1 MKYEE
6 FEQLV
11 KTVPIEAGGNYENKC
26 DKDEGI
32 LNYEKIRSK
41 IFYRVISAN
50 GNEDLLRRC
59 PHISFYDMAITFRWL
74 FHESELGIS
83 SALIEKSHVDV
94 WGIEEKDIIEAAIMN
109 TEKIFPIRKNK
120 ILDMI
125 QGWTDIGG
133 PDLPLYVMTNRI
145 GINGASVIFYKDA
158 LQSFYREIGQDFYI
172 LPSSIHEVLLIGKTD
187 VSHTIDLYDMVWEA
201 NHTVVSEREF
211 LSNQVFYYDSTKQ
224 KIRIVPR

>member
-11 KTVPIEAGGNYENKC
+11 KTVTIETGSNYGNKC

-32 LNYEKIRSK
+32 LNYEKIRPK
-41 IFYRVISAN
+41 IFYRVIAAN
-50 GNEDLLRRC
+50 GNKELLERC
-59 PHISFYDMAITFRWL
+59 PHILFFDMAITFRWL

-94 WGIEEKDIIEAAIMN
+94 WGLEEKDIVEAAITN
-109 TEKIFPIRKNK
+109 TEKMFPIRKSK

-125 QGWTDIGG
+125 QEWTEIGG

-145 GINGASVIFYKDA
+145 GINGASVIFYKNA
-158 LQSFYREIGQDFYI
+158 LQSFYKEIGQDFYI
-172 LPSSIHEVLLIGKTD
+172 LPSSIHEVLIIGKKD
-187 VSHTIDLYDMVWEA
+187 VAHPTDLYDMVWEA